1 MSGLRGSS
9 GRPTA
14 TYLKLGAFTLV
25 AGLAFALVLGTL
37 KAPVAGDLVTYTAEF
52 ADVNGLHEEDAVRIA
67 GVSVGKVTDIT
78 VTAAGKATVELTVS
92 RKQQVLDTARL
103 SVRYQNIAGQRFLG
117 IEQTRGSGKPLA
129 AGARIPAT
137 RTSAGFDLTELL
149 NGFRPLFDV
158 LDPDEVN
165 QLAATI
171 LKVLQD
177 EGGSIPVLLEQTAE
191 LTRFVATRDQ
201 VFERVLSNLTPFLAD
216 LAAQGDEFETTV
228 RELEKLM
235 KGLAEQRDALG
246 ASVEE
251 LSGLL
256 ATGADFGTQIEAP
269 ARTVSRNLRI
279 SVTAFAANLTSFD
292 GAVVAFAQLVETL
305 GRITSYRNAL
315 NIYVC
320 RYDFAVDELVLAL
333 PPTDDRYSEV
343 CSG

>member
-1 MSGLRGSS
+1 MSGMRGSS
-9 GRPTA
+9 GRPTV
-14 TYLKLGAFTLV
+14 TFLKLGGFTVV
-25 AGLAFALVLGTL
+25 AACAFALVLGTL
-37 KAPVAGDLVTYTAEF
+37 KAPVAGDLVTYSAEF
-52 ADVNGLHEEDAVRIA
+52 ADVNGLHEDDAVRMA

-78 VTAAGKATVELTVS
+78 VTDAGKAMVELKVS
-92 RKQQVLDTARL
+92 RKQQVLDTARF

-117 IEQTRGSGKPLA
+117 IEQTRGAGKPLA
-129 AGARIPAT
+129 AEARIPAS
-137 RTSAGFDLTELL
+137 RTSAGFDLTALL

-158 LDPDEVN
+158 LDPAEVN
-165 QLAATI
+165 QLSATI

-177 EGGSIPVLLEQTAE
+177 EGGSIPVLLKQTAE

-201 VFERVLSNLTPFLAD
+201 VFERVLTNLTPFLAD
-216 LAAQGDEFETTV
+216 LAAQGEEFETTV

-235 KGLAEQRDALG
+235 KGLAKQRDALG

-269 ARTVSRNLRI
+269 ARTLSRNLRM
-279 SVTAFAANLTSFD
+279 SVTAFAANLPSFQ
-292 GAVVAFAQLVETL
+292 GAVVAFAQLIQTL

-320 RYDFAVDELVLAL
+320 RYEFDIDQLVLAL
-333 PPTDDRYSEV
+333 PPNDGPYSEV
-343 CSG
+343 CSK